1 MANMSQPNVDKRVK
15 TEDVTN
21 TKGLTFKSFGLS
33 EEIQF
38 VSPNFW
44 KLSQNLA
51 YLESEFIPF
60 GSN

>member
-1 MANMSQPNVDKRVK
+1 MASMSQPNVDKRVK

-38 VSPNFW
+38 VSPIF
-44 KLSQNLA
+44 
-51 YLESEFIPF
+51 
-60 GSN
+60 